1 MNQFVVT
8 AFKALGVL
16 LLSAFIFFLFW
27 PGKDEVKDQA
37 TDLALEF
44 LGKRLLAMVPKEH
57 EREVEDKFKTI
68 HEQAL
73 QGRIND
79 EHLNDFA
86 TLVINAEAAGEP
98 LGIMKIDS
106 ALTALRQS
114 EAAARA
120 DQKRRVQEA
129 EKIKRWAQRVHEF
142 EKFEKKWHTLVVDS
156 VMRGVEVARARPF
169 YRVSKNF
176 VVQIDSAAFAYA
188 LATHVA
194 AAVDSLP
201 AIAATH
207 AAHPPAPPVTV
218 IMRDLE
224 NDFRDLRVEWRSENF
239 DRQWADSMRA
249 HAKALA
255 RERRELE
262 RSSSPPPLPPAPA
275 AQPPPRRN

>member
-27 PGKDEVKDQA
+27 PGKEEVKDQA

-98 LGIMKIDS
+98 LGITKIDS

-120 DQKRRVQEA
+120 DQKRRLQEA

-142 EKFEKKWHTLVVDS
+142 EKFEKKWHTLVADS
-156 VMRGVEVARARPF
+156 VMRGVEVTRARPF

-188 LATHVA
+188 LAAHVA
-194 AAVDSLP
+194 AAIDSLP
-201 AIAATH
+201 VIAATH

-239 DRQWADSMRA
+239 DRQWADSMRTRA
-249 HAKALA
+249 M
-255 RERRELE
+255 
-262 RSSSPPPLPPAPA
+262 RSRPKDSTSPPPSFPP
-275 AQPPPRRN
+275 PPVPDARSHPRRN